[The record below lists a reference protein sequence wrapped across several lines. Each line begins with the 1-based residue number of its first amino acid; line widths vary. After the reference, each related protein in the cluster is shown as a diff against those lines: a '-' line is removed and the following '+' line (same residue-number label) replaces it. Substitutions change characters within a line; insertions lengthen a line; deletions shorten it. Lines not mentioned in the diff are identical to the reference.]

1 MTPEQIELAR
11 HALGLP
17 NERRTSYRNHFVC
30 GPGHRDYLNWSAM
43 LAEGNAN
50 MHSGSLITGGDCYF
64 FLTQAGAEAAL
75 KAGEFLSI
83 EDFRKSMR
91 AR

>member
-17 NERRTSYRNHFVC
+17 NKRRTSFRNYFVC
-30 GPGHRDYLNWSAM
+30 CPGHRDYLNWSAM
-43 LAEGNAN
+43 LTEGNAN
-50 MHSGSLITGGDCYF
+50 ISGSLIAGHGDYYF

-83 EDFRKSMR
+83 EDFRKSKR